1 MISFDKGGLENGVE
15 SSLSNTQNYLENANR
30 ILQAITIPASFSCMS
45 LLRSMPT
52 EVTHIYNNVKSYM
65 SWVKDIVDRFKNL
78 ENENKN
84 IINNSF
90 LNLFGEID
98 FSSGLFDKEL
108 LKEKLKQKE
117 NNLKELFSLNSLA
130 NELSGFFD
138 ILFSSNNEKIANQ
151 TGSTVS
157 EDVGLFFLDLIKT
170 GSNIASNVNN
180 FFQNDLL
187 NFINDFFTETISFIG
202 GAVDCLYENVLQ
214 PIGNF
219 VSTTAAT
226 VGNVGVSLVKGLSNL
241 GESLFDGAVILG
253 TGAGT
258 VLTGAWDG
266 ITYVG
271 SVLTG
276 DTENWQSATEEMWS
290 NTMSFVTE
298 NHVENAFSDFY
309 ENNFVGQ
316 WLDENA
322 IDIFKSNGI
331 GSNIVSG
338 VGYVGGLIGLSLLT
352 GGLAGALA
360 GTSTVVT
367 AGSTT
372 LISSILATIGG
383 LGEGTESFWGEKKAS
398 SIEGIEELHNKG
410 EISDEEYN
418 SIVTIRNLTD
428 DEWNKIKEDY
438 ENGNISQE
446 QFEMMKEIR
455 EIPEDWKNLDNLLSG
470 LGYGAAVGTWEG
482 IQWYLGGK
490 LIGLNIAGNQGLTSA
505 TRVII
510 DSLFNAGDTP
520 FRAIAESVATGEDFN
535 ETFKKYGGTDAML
548 TNFTIGLIGSVG
560 GEAFDIHNTNKVT
573 QRLDSMDIWKNLDD
587 STTTKIKD
595 IIKNDNRN
603 GNININKMSDI
614 ELNKYVSDFVTKRN
628 TQINEAIKFI
638 YGENNDL
645 IFSSTREKIEDGIDI
660 INSTKMLENIDENL
674 GNIVRNKLIRD
685 YIDNKID
692 LRNISSSNIE
702 KYIFIETQIENV
714 TKYLYGDR
722 SSLISDFVRTKIE
735 DGVDAI
741 DKSGMLNNLDEAT
754 ATKIRNSLMLDYF
767 RKKINLEDL
776 SSSSYINKYIRNRQE
791 VIDNVTKFLYGDRS
805 TLVSDFV
812 RTKIEDGVDTINK
825 SQILDNLD
833 ETTANNIRNLIMR
846 DYFKNKISLEDLA
859 NSTYR
864 NEYLKK
870 QQTINN
876 IMKDMYGNDYDVLSI
891 NEKIIDKIIDG
902 VSEIDKTSLLNSL
915 DENVALRVKIS
926 MIEAYFSDELSKN
939 DLSDSNCIKTYIL
952 KEEEIQKINTIILS
966 DTTFKKAQDKLEDIN
981 KSFEMVYGR
990 NNVYG
995 TDQGIFKALR
1005 FKNPSYYN
1013 ELVQEFST
1021 KYNMSKATTI
1031 NIMKYLDSIGA
1042 CSYADVCNVIISEFI
1057 NNTEKYEEVFGTTL
1071 FNTTYG
1077 GFNSEE
1083 LLFDMYVWKNSVEN
1097 GGKLFEIDSTT
1108 GKRVI
1113 VDNLKGDK
1121 FSTQEYMTQ
1130 SNNLQKYIES
1140 KTDTIDVNEK
1150 TIELNR
1156 YNENGIKNLIVEA
1169 VNKGEQV
1176 SLSISG
1182 EITYTDVK
1190 TGVKSQINGA
1200 HITKIVGITDDKVIV
1215 QTWGKK
1221 CYIPLSDIGKN
1232 NRGILYIRDI
1242 NIK

>member
-1 MISFDKGGLENGVE
+1 MIYFDEDGLENEVE

-30 ILQAITIPASFSCMS
+30 ILQSITIPTSFSCMS
-45 LLRSMPT
+45 VLKSMPR
-52 EVTHIYNNVKSYM
+52 EVTYIYNEVKSYM
-65 SWVKDIVDRFKNL
+65 SWVKDVVLRFKNL
-78 ENENKN
+78 EIENKS
-84 IINNSF
+84 IINTSF
-90 LNLFGEID
+90 AMID
-98 FSSGLFDKEL
+98 FSRGLFGKEI

-117 NNLKELFSLNSLA
+117 KKLKEIFSLNSLV
-130 NELSGFFD
+130 NEFSGFFD

-180 FFQNDLL
+180 FFQNDLP
-187 NFINDFFTETISFIG
+187 NFINDFFTETRSFIS

-219 VSTTAAT
+219 VSSTVAT

-253 TGAGT
+253 TEAGT

-322 IDIFKSNGI
+322 IDLFKSNGM
-331 GSNIVSG
+331 GANIVSG
-338 VGYVGGLIGLSLLT
+338 VGYVGGLIGLSFLT
-352 GGLAGALA
+352 KGLAGALA
-360 GTSTVVT
+360 GTSTAVT
-367 AGSTT
+367 AVSTT
-372 LISSILATIGG
+372 LISSVIATIGG
-383 LGEGTESFWGEKKAS
+383 LGEGTESFWGEKKDS

-410 EISDEEYN
+410 EISDEQYD

-428 DEWNKIKEDY
+428 DEWNKIKKDY

-455 EIPEDWKNLDNLLSG
+455 DMPEDWKNFDNLLSG
-470 LGYGAAVGTWEG
+470 LGYGAAVGVWEG

-520 FRAIAESVATGEDFN
+520 FRAIAESVATGQDFN

-560 GEAFDIHNTNKVT
+560 GEAFDMHNTNKVT

-587 STTTKIKD
+587 STSTKIKD

-614 ELNKYVSDFVTKRN
+614 ELNKYVSDFITKRN
-628 TQINEAIKFI
+628 TQIDEAIKFI
-638 YGENNDL
+638 YGENNEL
-645 IFSSTREKIEDGIDI
+645 IFSSTREKIEDG
-660 INSTKMLENIDENL
+660 
-674 GNIVRNKLIRD
+674 V
-685 YIDNKID
+685 Y
-692 LRNISSSNIE
+692 
-702 KYIFIETQIENV
+702 
-714 TKYLYGDR
+714 
-722 SSLISDFVRTKIE
+722 
-735 DGVDAI
+735 AI
-741 DKSGMLNNLDEAT
+741 DKSGTLNNLDEAT

-791 VIDNVTKFLYGDRS
+791 VIDNVAKFLYGDRS
-805 TLVSDFV
+805 TIISDFV
-812 RTKIEDGVDTINK
+812 RTKIEDGVDAINK
-825 SQILDNLD
+825 SKILDNLD
-833 ETTANNIRNLIMR
+833 ETTKNNIRNLIMR
-846 DYFKNKISLEDLA
+846 DYFKNKISLEDLV

-870 QQTINN
+870 QQTISN

-902 VSEIDKTSLLNSL
+902 VSEIDKTGLLNSL

-926 MIEAYFSDELSKN
+926 MIEAYFSDKLSKN

-952 KEEEIQKINTIILS
+952 KEEEIQKINTTILS
-966 DTTFKKAQDKLEDIN
+966 DTTVKKAQDILEDIN
-981 KSFEMVYGR
+981 KSFEMVCGR

-995 TDQGIFKALR
+995 TDQGIFKVLR
-1005 FKNPSYYN
+1005 FKN
-1013 ELVQEFST
+1013 
-1021 KYNMSKATTI
+1021 
-1031 NIMKYLDSIGA
+1031 
-1042 CSYADVCNVIISEFI
+1042 
-1057 NNTEKYEEVFGTTL
+1057 
-1071 FNTTYG
+1071 
-1077 GFNSEE
+1077 
-1083 LLFDMYVWKNSVEN
+1083 
-1097 GGKLFEIDSTT
+1097 
-1108 GKRVI
+1108 
-1113 VDNLKGDK
+1113 
-1121 FSTQEYMTQ
+1121 
-1130 SNNLQKYIES
+1130 
-1140 KTDTIDVNEK
+1140 
-1150 TIELNR
+1150 
-1156 YNENGIKNLIVEA
+1156 
-1169 VNKGEQV
+1169 
-1176 SLSISG
+1176 
-1182 EITYTDVK
+1182 
-1190 TGVKSQINGA
+1190 
-1200 HITKIVGITDDKVIV
+1200 
-1215 QTWGKK
+1215 
-1221 CYIPLSDIGKN
+1221 
-1232 NRGILYIRDI
+1232 
-1242 NIK
+1242 

>member
-1 MISFDKGGLENGVE
+1 MIYFDEDGLENEVE

-30 ILQAITIPASFSCMS
+30 ILQSITIPTSFSCMS
-45 LLRSMPT
+45 VLKSMPR
-52 EVTHIYNNVKSYM
+52 EVTYIYNEVKSYM
-65 SWVKDIVDRFKNL
+65 SWVKDVVLRFKNL
-78 ENENKN
+78 EIENKS
-84 IINNSF
+84 IINTSF
-90 LNLFGEID
+90 AMID
-98 FSSGLFDKEL
+98 FSRGLFGKEI

-117 NNLKELFSLNSLA
+117 KKLKEIFSLNSLV
-130 NELSGFFD
+130 NEFSGFFD

-180 FFQNDLL
+180 FFQNDLP
-187 NFINDFFTETISFIG
+187 NFINDFFTETRSFIS

-219 VSTTAAT
+219 VSSTVAT

-253 TGAGT
+253 TEAGT

-322 IDIFKSNGI
+322 IDLFKSNGM
-331 GSNIVSG
+331 GANIVSG
-338 VGYVGGLIGLSLLT
+338 VGYVGGLIGLSFLT
-352 GGLAGALA
+352 KGLAGALA
-360 GTSTVVT
+360 GTSTAVT
-367 AGSTT
+367 AVSTT
-372 LISSILATIGG
+372 LISSVIATIGG
-383 LGEGTESFWGEKKAS
+383 LGEGTESFWGEKKDS

-410 EISDEEYN
+410 EISDEQYD

-428 DEWNKIKEDY
+428 DEWNKIKKDY

-455 EIPEDWKNLDNLLSG
+455 DMPEDWKNFDNLLSG
-470 LGYGAAVGTWEG
+470 LGYGAAVGVWEG

-520 FRAIAESVATGEDFN
+520 FRAIAESVATGQDFN

-560 GEAFDIHNTNKVT
+560 GEAFDMHNTNKVT

-587 STTTKIKD
+587 STSTKIKD

-614 ELNKYVSDFVTKRN
+614 ELNKYVSDFITKRN
-628 TQINEAIKFI
+628 TQIDEAIKFI
-638 YGENNDL
+638 YGENNEL
-645 IFSSTREKIEDGIDI
+645 IFSSTREKIEDG
-660 INSTKMLENIDENL
+660 
-674 GNIVRNKLIRD
+674 V
-685 YIDNKID
+685 Y
-692 LRNISSSNIE
+692 
-702 KYIFIETQIENV
+702 
-714 TKYLYGDR
+714 
-722 SSLISDFVRTKIE
+722 
-735 DGVDAI
+735 AI
-741 DKSGMLNNLDEAT
+741 DKSGTLNNLDEAT

-791 VIDNVTKFLYGDRS
+791 VIDNVAKFLYGDRS
-805 TLVSDFV
+805 TIISDFV
-812 RTKIEDGVDTINK
+812 RTKIEDGVDAINK
-825 SQILDNLD
+825 SKILDNLD
-833 ETTANNIRNLIMR
+833 ETTKNNIRNLIMR
-846 DYFKNKISLEDLA
+846 DYFKNKISLEDLV

-870 QQTINN
+870 QQTISN

-902 VSEIDKTSLLNSL
+902 VSEIDKTGLLNSL

-926 MIEAYFSDELSKN
+926 MIEAYFSDKLSKN

-952 KEEEIQKINTIILS
+952 KEEEIQKINTTILS
-966 DTTFKKAQDKLEDIN
+966 DTTVKKAQDILEDIN
-981 KSFEMVYGR
+981 KSFEMVCGR

-995 TDQGIFKALR
+995 TDQGIFKVLR

-1031 NIMKYLDSIGA
+1031 KIMKYLDSIGA

-1057 NNTEKYEEVFGTTL
+1057 NNAEKYEEVFGTTF

-1083 LLFDMYVWKNSVEN
+1083 LLFDMYVWENSVEN
-1097 GGKLFEIDSTT
+1097 GGKLFGIDSTT
-1108 GKRVI
+1108 GKKVI

-1176 SLSISG
+1176 SLSITE
-1182 EITYTDVK
+1182 EITYTDVT

-1221 CYIPLSDIGKN
+1221 CYIPLSDIVKN